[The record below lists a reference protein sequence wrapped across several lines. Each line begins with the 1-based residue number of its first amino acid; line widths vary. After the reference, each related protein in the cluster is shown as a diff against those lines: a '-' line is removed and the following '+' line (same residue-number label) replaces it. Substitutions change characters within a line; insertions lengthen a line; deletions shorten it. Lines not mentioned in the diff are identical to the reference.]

1 MKSIIT
7 LLFIIFISVA
17 SFAKNLPEVQ
27 KVSTITKG
35 IVLEQTTLISFK
47 NIKEIKK
54 NAVTRLYMS
63 KNSRIMKELSF
74 ATKRNRHNQA

>member
-7 LLFIIFISVA
+7 LLLIIFISVA
-17 SFAKNLPEVQ
+17 SFAKSQPEVK
-27 KVSTITKG
+27 KVNTITKG
-35 IVLEQTTLISFK
+35 IVIERTTIISFM
-47 NIKEIKK
+47 NVKEVKEDAI
-54 NAVTRLYMS
+54 TRLYMS